1 MRGNATLAESQIEA
15 FIQWVGS
22 VQMSES
28 ANVSSAPD
36 GIAGALP
43 SSPTCPVVGPDGKA
57 IAAASQAAPGAG
69 AQPGTAACPVV
80 GAKGKMPA
88 ASGAT
93 EPVVA
98 APAAALEKPQIKMEA
113 PVGWKTVPPSTM
125 RYASFAVTN
134 DGGESADISVSTF
147 GGEGGGDLEN
157 VNRWRQ
163 QIGLEAIGAGELK
176 GMIVPVPCKDGEIL
190 TVDMTG
196 REARILAGWARVDG
210 KSWFFKL
217 AGAKQLSEAQ
227 KGNFVKF
234 LQSVQFHP

>member
-1 MRGNATLAESQIEA
+1 
-15 FIQWVGS
+15 
-22 VQMSES
+22 
-28 ANVSSAPD
+28 
-36 GIAGALP
+36 
-43 SSPTCPVVGPDGKA
+43 
-57 IAAASQAAPGAG
+57 
-69 AQPGTAACPVV
+69 
-80 GAKGKMPA
+80 
-88 ASGAT
+88 
-93 EPVVA
+93 
-98 APAAALEKPQIKMEA
+98 
-113 PVGWKTVPPSTM
+113 M